1 MTYWM
6 SAVKKNTCL
15 FMLVLV
21 CVFAIG
27 LAVDAKTTLEFWH
40 SWGTNED
47 FEATLDRFEAMY
59 PDIEINAIPMAA
71 SGRESKVLA
80 AMVSNTAPDVLMASR
95 AEVIQYAD
103 VRMIV
108 PIDDL
113 VKANNINLSRFYR
126 AEIDGFKWDGQL
138 WALPMPTSGGNES
151 LIFYNKDVFA
161 QLGMNPEIAPKTW
174 QDLET
179 LAKKA
184 NRWEGNLLT
193 RLGFDV
199 ATFNRYN
206 ALLYSNNGYFLS
218 SDGRTATFG
227 SPEGRYALEWMYS
240 YTNEFNGGLDAI
252 RTLTAG
258 AINNRFMEGK
268 VAAVYAGVS
277 VFPTFITNEV
287 NFGVGLIPYNA
298 DNPNA
303 FHRGVAGRLY
313 GWGYVM
319 PTTLSAAKQ
328 EAAFKFIKF
337 LTSEPQGGCEFLKV
351 SARPTP
357 LRDCNADRSYF
368 QRNPYWDVVGQA
380 LELDVPYP
388 MTPVDAS
395 IQPIINTMVTSVMT
409 SQQSPIAGLD
419 NATKQVQL
427 ILDAFWDEKD
437 NR

>member
-1 MTYWM
+1 MVNWM
-6 SAVKKNTCL
+6 YAVRRTACIV
-15 FMLVLV
+15 MMVLA
-21 CVFAIG
+21 CIFAAG
-27 LAVDAKTTLEFWH
+27 LTVGAKTTLEFWH

-47 FEATLDRFEAMY
+47 FQATLDRFEALY
-59 PDIEINAIPMAA
+59 PDIEINAVPLAA

-80 AMVSNTAPDVLMASR
+80 AMISNTAPDVLMATRS
-95 AEVIQYAD
+95 EVIQFAD
-103 VRMIV
+103 VQMII
-108 PIDDL
+108 PIDNFVRDYG
-113 VKANNINLSRFYR
+113 INLSRFYR
-126 AEIDGFKWDGQL
+126 AEIDGFKWDNQL

-161 QLGMNPEIAPKTW
+161 ELGLNPEIAPKTW
-174 QDLET
+174 QDIEA
-179 LAKKA
+179 LAKRA
-184 NRWEGNLLT
+184 NRWEGGLLT

-206 ALLYSNNGYFLS
+206 ALLYSNNGNFLS
-218 SDGRTATFG
+218 PDGRSAAFG
-227 SPEGRYALEWMYS
+227 SPEGRYALEWMYRF
-240 YTNEFNGGLDAI
+240 TNEVNGGLTAI

-258 AINNRFMEGK
+258 AINDRFMEGK

-277 VFPTFITNEV
+277 VFPVFLSNEV

-319 PTTLSAAKQ
+319 PTSIPASKID
-328 EAAFKFIKF
+328 AAFKFIKF
-337 LTSEPQGGCEFLKV
+337 LTTEPQGGCEFLKV

-368 QRNPYWDVVGQA
+368 QRNPHWDVVGQA

-395 IQPIINTMVTSVMT
+395 IQPLINNMVTAVMNG
-409 SQQSPIAGLD
+409 QQSPSAGID
-419 NATKQVQL
+419 NAVRQVQA
-427 ILDAFWDEKD
+427 ILDAFWADKD
-437 NR
+437 SR